1 MKPKKARLLYQEI
14 SETKDVSKQLVENL
28 LDFYYK
34 NVRTLLSELYHP
46 RINIT
51 GLGVFIARYRTVKNA
66 IPRFEKYLQNHDTS
80 TYSAYYNKKMLEE
93 KIEFLYS
100 IKEQI
105 ELERK
110 RKEKFIKE
118 KNELKKDLGEQ
129 KTDI

>member
-1 MKPKKARLLYQEI
+1 MNPKKARLLYQEI
-14 SETKDVSKQLVENL
+14 SETEDVPKQLVENL

-51 GLGVFIARYRTVKNA
+51 GLGLFTARDRAITKA
-66 IPRFEKYLQNHDTS
+66 IPKFEKYLENHDTS

-93 KIEFLYS
+93 KIEFLHS

-105 ELERK
+105 EAEKK
-110 RKEKFIKE
+110 RKEQFIKE
-118 KNELKKDLGEQ
+118 KNGLKKDLE
-129 KTDI
+129 K

>member
-1 MKPKKARLLYQEI
+1 MNPKKARLLYQEI
-14 SETKDVSKQLVENL
+14 SETEDVPKQLVENL

-51 GLGVFIARYRTVKNA
+51 GLGLFTARDRAITKA
-66 IPRFEKYLQNHDTS
+66 IPKFEKYLENHDTS

-93 KIEFLYS
+93 KIEFLHS

-105 ELERK
+105 EAEK
-110 RKEKFIKE
+110 ERKEKFLKE
-118 KNELKKDLGEQ
+118 KNGLKKDLEE
-129 KTDI
+129 

>member
-1 MKPKKARLLYQEI
+1 MNPKKARLLYQEI
-14 SETKDVSKQLVENL
+14 SETKDVPKQLVENL

-51 GLGVFIARYRTVKNA
+51 GLGLFTARDRAITKA
-66 IPRFEKYLQNHDTS
+66 IPKFEKYLENHDTS

-93 KIEFLYS
+93 KIEFLHS

-105 ELERK
+105 EAEK
-110 RKEKFIKE
+110 ERKEKFLKE
-118 KNELKKDLGEQ
+118 KNGLKKDLEE
-129 KTDI
+129 

>member
-14 SETKDVSKQLVENL
+14 SETEDVSKQLVENL

-51 GLGVFIARYRTVKNA
+51 GLGVFTARHRAIKNA
-66 IPRFEKYLQNHDTS
+66 IPRFEKYLENHDTS

-93 KIEFLYS
+93 KIEFLHS

-105 ELERK
+105 EAEK
-110 RKEKFIKE
+110 ERKEKFLKE

>member
-14 SETKDVSKQLVENL
+14 SETEDVSKQLVENL

-46 RINIT
+46 RINVT
-51 GLGVFIARYRTVKNA
+51 GLGVFTARHRAIKNA
-66 IPRFEKYLQNHDTS
+66 IPRFEKYLENHDTS

-93 KIEFLYS
+93 KIEFLHS

-105 ELERK
+105 EAEK
-110 RKEKFIKE
+110 ERKEKFLKE
-118 KNELKKDLGEQ
+118 KNGLKKDLEQ
-129 KTDI
+129 

>member
-1 MKPKKARLLYQEI
+1 MNPKKARLLYEEV
-14 SETKDVSKQLVENL
+14 SETEDVPKQLVENL

-51 GLGVFIARYRTVKNA
+51 GLGLFTARDRAITKA
-66 IPRFEKYLQNHDTS
+66 IPKFEKYLENHDTS

-105 ELERK
+105 EAEK
-110 RKEKFIKE
+110 ERKEKFLKE
-118 KNELKKDLGEQ
+118 KNGPKKDLEE
-129 KTDI
+129 

>member
-14 SETKDVSKQLVENL
+14 SETEDVSKQLVENL

-51 GLGVFIARYRTVKNA
+51 GLGVFTARHRAIKNA
-66 IPRFEKYLQNHDTS
+66 IPRFEKYLENHDTS

-93 KIEFLYS
+93 KIEFLHS

-105 ELERK
+105 EVERN
-110 RKEKFIKE
+110 RKEKFLKK
-118 KNELKKDLGEQ
+118 KNEFKKDLGEQ

>member
-1 MKPKKARLLYQEI
+1 MNPKKARLLYQEI
-14 SETKDVSKQLVENL
+14 SETEDVPKQLVENL

-51 GLGVFIARYRTVKNA
+51 GLGLFTARDRAITKA
-66 IPRFEKYLQNHDTS
+66 IPKFEKYLENHDTS

-93 KIEFLYS
+93 KIEFLHS

-105 ELERK
+105 EAEKK
-110 RKEKFIKE
+110 RKQQFIKK
-118 KNELKKDLGEQ
+118 KNGLKKDLEE
-129 KTDI
+129 

>member
-1 MKPKKARLLYQEI
+1 MNPKKARLLYQEI
-14 SETKDVSKQLVENL
+14 SETEDVPKQLVENL

-51 GLGVFIARYRTVKNA
+51 GLGLFTARDRAITKA
-66 IPRFEKYLQNHDTS
+66 IPKFEKYLENHDTS

-93 KIEFLYS
+93 KIEFLHS

-105 ELERK
+105 EAERE
-110 RKEKFIKE
+110 RKEKFLKE
-118 KNELKKDLGEQ
+118 KNGLKKDLEE
-129 KTDI
+129 